1 MFGRIKQRER
11 KAAEALAAEVK
22 AQREATLELVER
34 YEQRTRKTVQ
44 AIEAASKAR
53 EQRDEYRRV
62 LAAAIANERR
72 QEIHVAGLESEL
84 KELKEGVLAEARAR
98 GAAEAAEAA
107 ARSRVAEL
115 EAELRE
121 AAACAERARGDAAD
135 RAWAEREAARAE
147 MVQLVARTREDAA
160 TLTSEVRRVLSWL
173 GAKPRDAS
181 GAPVEDPA
189 AVSVHRQRG
198 RLLAGL
204 AAASVLTGLALAP
217 MALLAA
223 VDAERAAYVHL
234 ASGLSPVQL
243 VLSVVAAFGLA
254 LFLYGKALRDLRPAE
269 GAPASGSSPS
279 DEAASAVESGG
290 EPSGGE
296 ASAGPESVGPESVGS
311 ESVGSES
318 VGSESKEEPEP
329 SEPNGEGEVDEG
341 GVDDVI
347 PGPPPSTTGG
357 TDGEG
362 DGDSEAP
369 AAAGDAGAEER
380 DRLS

>member
-98 GAAEAAEAA
+98 GAAEAAETA
-107 ARSRVAEL
+107 ARARVAEL

-234 ASGLSPVQL
+234 ASGLSPAQL
-243 VLSVVAAFGLA
+243 VLAVVAAFGLA

-269 GAPASGSSPS
+269 GAPASGGTPS
-279 DEAASAVESGG
+279 DGAASAVESGG

-296 ASAGPESVGPESVGS
+296 ASPGPESAGPESAGPESAGS

-318 VGSESKEEPEP
+318 EEEPEP
-329 SEPNGEGEVDEG
+329 SGVSEPPEGE
-341 GVDDVI
+341 VDDVI
-347 PGPPPSTTGG
+347 PGPPPSAAGR